1 MRQRRIGMRERKE
14 KPIVRA
20 LALVLA
26 VFLACNLLP
35 TMPRTT
41 QAGEGD
47 EGPALTFRLVNGDTT
62 PNVSGS
68 YALKQD
74 EETVVSGS
82 FENGTA
88 TVTGF
93 EEGSDYSLII
103 TFEKGYAFDSN
114 TQVFYKQPEATAL
127 SALAGGTNLS
137 VTCEPY
143 TTGLI
148 VTGIVKAGEDPLV
161 GAVASITSVDGHAL
175 GTPIS
180 AETTDGGSYEL
191 TVAAPEG
198 VAVTGEIRKNGYVS
212 ETLNATLSSEGT
224 NLGTSMLSGAIV
236 TFSVGENGSVS
247 CGDAVYTAGSV
258 PNQIVP
264 LGDVTFT
271 VTPDADYVIESVSV
285 GGIAPV
291 IADKSSYTGTFSV
304 YGNLEIKVTFLKKDS
319 LAPALSFGTVDDPAY
334 FRPSAGDSAWGG
346 AQANKI
352 RLNLSDPQGE
362 GEAVSG
368 VKTLYIY
375 KGALGTAEEVK
386 NHADTTAAAV
396 TGQTYY
402 DADIDTVG
410 NTYSFVLEDGAGHLT
425 DLYKKTFAKDEG
437 LPYVSTTQLYSDL
450 TTMSNAGISESANG
464 YSSAADMYLSV
475 GVNDEGGSG
484 AKSVTVYRRPAGSAD
499 AFTGYKTFTVP
510 DGGSSVTIPITLD
523 DFSTLTELAVSVAD
537 NAGNVSDTK
546 SLAEWDKGLTKSA
559 VIIAQIA
566 GGPEVAATPD
576 ETPVVIGEGA
586 DAKDY
591 FKAAPSYT
599 VTLTDPAGETGVI
612 TVHSVYVNDTP
623 LAADA
628 NGTTFAGEH
637 LSGVAFVITDP
648 TDDQGE
654 ALYQEGRNTIT
665 VSCTN
670 AQGLQ
675 TVKKVT
681 FYVDSMAPVVT
692 AYNISGADGVATKD
706 AGDAFY
712 ANGPVVISVTA
723 EDSGSDA
730 SGIQS
735 IRVLKDGAEYATL
748 SGNGSFTFP
757 ETAETEQRYTAAF
770 TFIAVDAVGN
780 ASETYTPSSDG
791 AGNVVVSTMKPVYEV
806 TSDPEP
812 MTDDDGK
819 NWFTA
824 APEYTIGVTVPDFGV
839 SKVDIWVNRADETD
853 TPAISDA
860 LATHTVDL
868 TNYALSQD
876 GNYVITVRVTDGL
889 GYVHE
894 EYTVTAWIDNTKPVV
909 TGFDVAPA
917 GDGTTLRKF
926 SYGNYANGD
935 LKVTVYAEDG
945 TATGTEA
952 TAGVQKV
959 KLFINGEEFGEAEA
973 NEDGNFE
980 FTVSADDADGN
991 GILVFSAVA
1000 VDAAGTESDETA
1012 LEPYAYDETT
1022 GDIVSG
1028 NADFESEEFVI
1039 ETTAP
1044 EIILTLPSA
1053 MDSGKKTI
1061 DNQIWYGGD
1070 ITFTIQAKDLLSGM
1084 ETLSISVNGTEL
1096 TADDNS
1102 VVIPNQYSGGTEPAA
1117 ETEVF
1122 TFSTANITAN
1132 DETYVIKI
1140 VAEDSAGNINEVTE
1154 TVKIDR
1160 KKPVVNSFTLA
1171 AEDASGVIKHLD
1183 FGTYA
1188 NGKIR
1193 ITVAVSDEAPS
1204 SGLDKVTLTVNGT
1217 NYTAAVQDGKAVF
1230 TLPEGTLSENYG
1242 NAYQM
1247 SAFVADRYGNI
1258 SDTKALDE
1266 TTVSGMH
1273 GNEVRIDTGKP
1284 AVSATVAG
1292 SNKVTVG
1299 DKTWYSSEVIW
1310 TVKVSDAYSGI
1321 GSLTVTLNGTQITKD
1336 ADGNALSSL
1345 IANGQIKD
1353 IEFKIKSSQVTANGA
1368 AYTLVVKAAD
1378 YVGNEAEAYQNTA
1391 YCDTVKPQISGF
1403 KIETANGEQAG
1414 EAVAKPTDYGFY
1426 FMEDVTVVISAK
1438 DIGTGTG
1445 LKKIVAGLKSPDG
1458 TRSQEVTLTPDADGN
1473 ARYTVKAP
1481 FKGQI
1486 YAVAYD
1492 AVNNA
1497 SEEATPKALVL
1508 ETADSHNDEAHV
1520 TFTKAATEFRQANG
1534 VELYSGNV
1542 DLTVNVT
1549 DTNSGIRQV
1558 EWSVIAPL
1566 DQGKNATGT
1575 LTVEND
1581 GTIKGG
1587 DNWTVEEKDQN
1598 LVTKLSRTF
1607 TITHDSND
1615 IVVRIKITDR
1625 AGNKTEK
1632 QITLGIDKSIPT
1644 VEYTFDNNMSD
1655 PDYPNVYND
1664 VRTMTVTVKERNFV
1678 AGDFVLNIK
1687 NADGTAPAISQWTEE
1702 KDEQNPNQNVY
1713 TATVSFVHDGTY
1725 TVGIGYSDRA
1735 GNAAQIAAVP
1745 AFVIDRSKPMIMV
1758 TYDNNRSKNGNYYS
1772 SMRTATVTVTE
1783 RNFDVTRVNMNGN
1796 AQSIGN
1802 WTANG
1807 DRHEITV
1814 SYTEDGEYFFNI
1826 SVTDKAGN
1834 VSEAFGE
1841 EQFIIDTK
1849 APELTLTGVNDA
1861 NKDAVEP
1868 VITCTD
1874 ENYLE
1879 DGLRFTLLN
1888 SAGEVISKPYSEE
1901 EIAEEG
1907 ISGMI
1912 IRYRNFDPMKE
1923 NDDIYTLRISAT
1935 DKAGNEAET
1944 IVKTFSVNRFG
1955 STYDMTEAAK
1965 MNGQYLQNPDDIVF
1979 TEINVDD
1986 IDRDAVKIY
1995 VIKDSSPIEL
2005 EYGKDF
2011 TVTPVATDGKS
2022 WKEYKY
2028 TISKNVFSEDGDYSI
2043 HVKSTDKAGNT
2054 NENDETGKNAMIS
2067 FCVDRIAPNTIVLT
2081 PEDEKSYTQPY
2092 LTATIEIRD
2101 NYRLETVKIF
2111 LNDKEVSYRQNG
2123 KYFTFEIAQ
2132 SDTRQNLRIVAIDA
2146 AGNLAEKEVKNFLV
2160 STSIWVRF
2168 FNNPAAVIGTSA
2180 GILGVLGAI
2189 VFILIK
2195 KRKKNYG

>member
-1 MRQRRIGMRERKE
+1 MRERKE

-20 LALVLA
+20 LALMLA

-47 EGPALTFRLVNGDTT
+47 EGPAFTFTLVNGETAL
-62 PNVSGS
+62 NVSGS
-68 YALKQD
+68 YALKQG

-82 FENGTA
+82 FANGTA

-114 TQVFYKQPEATAL
+114 AQVFYKQPEATAL
-127 SALAGGTNLS
+127 SALVGGTNLS

-180 AETTDGGSYEL
+180 ADSDAEGAFAFSL
-191 TVAAPEG
+191 AAPEG
-198 VAVTGEIRKNGYVS
+198 VSFAGEIKKNGYVS
-212 ETLNATLSSEGT
+212 AAINATLSSEGT
-224 NLGTSMLSGAIV
+224 DLGMTELSVATV
-236 TFSVGENGSVS
+236 TFAPGANGSIT
-247 CGDAVYTAGSV
+247 CGETVYTASSET
-258 PNQIVP
+258 NQITP
-264 LGDVTFT
+264 LGSVTFT
-271 VTPDADYVIESVSV
+271 VTPDEDYVIASVKAGSV
-285 GGIAPV
+285 ELEV
-291 IADKSSYTGTFSV
+291 ADKSSYTGTVDVFDHLTVSA
-304 YGNLEIKVTFLKKDS
+304 TFLKKDTRVPEIS
-319 LAPALSFGTVDDPAY
+319 VVTLEDPAY
-334 FRPSAGDSAWGG
+334 FRPATSSTAWGG
-346 AQANKI
+346 ESANMI

-362 GEAVSG
+362 GEEVSG
-368 VKTLYIY
+368 VKTLHIY
-375 KGALGTAEEVK
+375 KGDLGSAEAVLQDE
-386 NHADTTAAAV
+386 NHETVNNPASSYDV
-396 TGQTYY
+396 T
-402 DADIDTVG
+402 IDSVG
-410 NTYSFVLEDGAGHLT
+410 GIYSFVLTDGAGNHSELLMLT
-425 DLYKKTFAKDEG
+425 FSEDSEAPEISTLQLFSDE
-437 LPYVSTTQLYSDL
+437 
-450 TTMSNAGISESANG
+450 TMTSNAGIIESANG
-464 YSSAADMYLSV
+464 YSSAATMYLHIGANDAGGA
-475 GVNDEGGSG
+475 GV
-484 AKSVTVYRRPAGSAD
+484 KSVTVYRRPAGS
-499 AFTGYKTFTVP
+499 TQEFTVFNTHALS
-510 DGGSSVTIPITLD
+510 DNSVNIPID
-523 DFSTLTELAVSVAD
+523 AESFSTLTELALSVTD

-546 SLAEWDKGLTKSA
+546 TLAEWNKGLAKSA
-559 VIIAQIA
+559 VIVASVP
-566 GGPEVAATPD
+566 GGPEVTAAPD
-576 ETPVVIGEGA
+576 ATPVVIGEGA
-586 DAKDY
+586 DAKNY

-612 TVHSVYVNDTP
+612 TVHSVSVNDTF

-648 TDDQGE
+648 ADEQGA
-654 ALYQEGRNTIT
+654 ALYKEGLNTIT

-675 TVKKVT
+675 TVKTVT
-681 FYVDSMAPVVT
+681 FYVDSVAPDVK
-692 AYNISGADGVATKD
+692 AYSIAGAAGVATNVLN
-706 AGDAFY
+706 GAFC
-712 ANGPVVISVTA
+712 ANGQVEITVTA
-723 EDSGSDA
+723 EDSESYA
-730 SGIQS
+730 SGIQK
-735 IRVLKDGAEYATL
+735 ILVYNGEELYTTL
-748 SGNGSFTFP
+748 TGTDMFTFP
-757 ETAETEQRYTAAF
+757 GTAEAETTYTAAF
-770 TFIAVDAVGN
+770 TFVAVDGVGN
-780 ASETYTPSSDG
+780 ESEVYTPTNDG
-791 AGNVVVSTMKPVYEV
+791 GGKVIVSTKAPVYEV
-806 TSDPEP
+806 TSNPEP

-824 APEYTIGVTVPDFGV
+824 APEYTIGVTVPEFGV
-839 SKVDIWVNRADETD
+839 NQVEMWLNGDPENDVPTQTVSTN
-853 TPAISDA
+853 S
-860 LATHTVDL
+860 LTVDL
-868 TNYALSQD
+868 SGETPNND
-876 GNYVITVRVTDGL
+876 GSYVITLRVTDGL
-889 GYVHE
+889 QCVHE
-894 EYTVTAWIDNTKPVV
+894 FYTVTAWIDNTKPVV

-917 GDGTTLRKF
+917 GDGTTLREF

-935 LKVTVYAEDG
+935 LKVTVTAEDG
-945 TATGTEA
+945 AATGTEA

-959 KLFINGEEFGEAEA
+959 KLFINGEEFKEETADENGTAV
-973 NEDGNFE
+973 
-980 FTVSADDADGN
+980 FTVSAADADAN
-991 GILVFSAVA
+991 GLLVFSAVA
-1000 VDAAGTESDETA
+1000 IDGAGTESDETA

-1084 ETLSISVNGTEL
+1084 EELSISVNGTKL
-1096 TADDNS
+1096 TADDSS
-1102 VVIPNQYSGGTEPAA
+1102 VAIPDKYSGGTEPAA

-1122 TFSTANITAN
+1122 TFSTENITAN
-1132 DETYVIKI
+1132 DDTYTIEI
-1140 VAEDSAGNINEVTE
+1140 VAEDSAGNTETVTE

-1171 AEDASGVIKHLD
+1171 AEDAGGVIKHLE

-1217 NYTAAVQDGKAVF
+1217 NYTATVQDGKAVF

-1242 NAYQM
+1242 NAYKIT
-1247 SAFVADRYGNI
+1247 AFVTDKYGNV

-1273 GNEVRIDTGKP
+1273 GDEVRIDTGKP

-1353 IEFKIKSSQVTANGA
+1353 IEFKIKSSQVTANGT

-1403 KIETANGEQAG
+1403 KIETADGEQAG

-1458 TRSQEVTLTPDADGN
+1458 TKSQEVTLTPDADGN
-1473 ARYTVKAP
+1473 VRYTVKAP
-1481 FKGQI
+1481 FKGQV

-1492 AVNNA
+1492 AVSNA
-1497 SEEATPKALVL
+1497 SEEATPKAFVL
-1508 ETADSHNDEAHV
+1508 ETADSHNGEAHV
-1520 TFTKAATEFRQANG
+1520 TFTKAATDFRQANG

-1542 DLTVNVT
+1542 DLTVTVT

-1558 EWSVIAPL
+1558 EWSIIAPL
-1566 DQGKNATGT
+1566 DQGKNVTGT

-1587 DNWTVEEKDQN
+1587 DNWTADEKDQN

-1607 TITHDSND
+1607 AITHDSND

-1632 QITLGIDKSIPT
+1632 QITLGIDKSVPT
-1644 VEYTFDNNMSD
+1644 VEYTFDNNTSD

-1687 NADGTAPAISQWTEE
+1687 NADGNAPAISQWTEE

-1772 SMRTATVTVTE
+1772 STRTATVTVTE

-1965 MNGQYLQNPDDIVF
+1965 MNGQYLQNPEDIVF

-2011 TVTPVATDGKS
+2011 IVTPVATAGKS

-2101 NYRLETVKIF
+2101 NYRLDSVKIY
-2111 LNDKEVSYRQNG
+2111 LNDKEVNYRQNG
-2123 KYFTFEIAQ
+2123 KYFTFEVAQ
-2132 SDTRQNLRIVAIDA
+2132 SDSRQNLRIVAIDA
-2146 AGNLAEKEVKNFLV
+2146 AGNVAEKEVKNFLV
-2160 STSIWVRF
+2160 STSIWVRLL
-2168 FNNPAAVIGTSA
+2168 NNPAAILGISG

-2189 VFILIK
+2189 VFILFR
-2195 KRKKNYG
+2195 KRKNNYG